1 MGELLALGLGFGLV
15 GLVAFGGG
23 QAALP
28 LVERLAVAQH
38 GWVTPSQFTVA
49 VGLAY
54 ATPGPVLILAT
65 FVGYRVAGPA
75 GAVVATVA
83 VFTMPVLFAAAAAG
97 VVARLSTTL
106 FLRDF
111 GRTAGAAAVGLLG
124 VTLASLARPVLAAGP
139 LLLGVSVLVA
149 LAAWRG
155 VSPIAL
161 LAAALPVGALF
172 GALLGT
178 VTR

>member
-38 GWVTPSQFTVA
+38 GWVTPSQFSVA

-54 ATPGPVLILAT
+54 VTPGPVLILAT
-65 FVGYRVAGPA
+65 FVGYRVAGPT

-83 VFTMPVLFAAAAAG
+83 VFTMPVLFAAAAG
-97 VVARLSTTL
+97 VVARLSTTF

-124 VTLASLARPVLAAGP
+124 VTLASLARPVLAARP
-139 LLLGVSVLVA
+139 LLLGVSALVA

-161 LAAALPVGALF
+161 LAAALPVGALL
-172 GALLGT
+172 GALLG
-178 VTR
+178 